1 MGHTERQR
9 ELRRTGHIGPD
20 ERLLPAVVH
29 AAFFL
34 LLGSSFVRFLTR
46 DQGGA
51 RTGWVLALYA
61 VFCLLYVLGQFLA
74 PAPRPGS
81 APSPRH
87 LAWLGSAFA
96 VWTVLLALAPSATW
110 CAMPLLFA
118 GLYALPARFAV
129 PLAAVL
135 TALVV
140 ASEIRVADG
149 ALNPNMVVAPPALA
163 AVATAVLVRSQRQAA
178 RQRVL
183 IDDLVRTRR
192 DLAATE
198 RRAGVLTERQRL
210 ATEIHDTVAQ
220 GLSSQ
225 QMLLQAAERLWRTDP
240 EAAHAHVL
248 KAAEITSR
256 GLAEARR
263 FVHDLAPA
271 DLVEDSLPA
280 ALRALAER
288 ESGPGLTV
296 EFRLDGDPGA
306 LPERTAAALLRIAQG
321 ALANVREH
329 AAATRAALT
338 LTCLDDQ
345 ISLDVA
351 DNGRG
356 FVASSPPVSAPG
368 RARGHGLPAMR
379 IRARQSGGTLSVESA
394 PGEGTV
400 VSVAVPVVPVDPGV
414 RDSREELVP

>member
-1 MGHTERQR
+1 
-9 ELRRTGHIGPD
+9 
-20 ERLLPAVVH
+20 
-29 AAFFL
+29 
-34 LLGSSFVRFLTR
+34 
-46 DQGGA
+46 
-51 RTGWVLALYA
+51 
-61 VFCLLYVLGQFLA
+61 
-74 PAPRPGS
+74 
-81 APSPRH
+81 
-87 LAWLGSAFA
+87 
-96 VWTVLLALAPSATW
+96 
-110 CAMPLLFA
+110 
-118 GLYALPARFAV
+118 
-129 PLAAVL
+129 
-135 TALVV
+135 
-140 ASEIRVADG
+140 
-149 ALNPNMVVAPPALA
+149 
-163 AVATAVLVRSQRQAA
+163 
-178 RQRVL
+178 
-183 IDDLVRTRR
+183 
-192 DLAATE
+192 
-198 RRAGVLTERQRL
+198 
-210 ATEIHDTVAQ
+210 
-220 GLSSQ
+220 
-225 QMLLQAAERLWRTDP
+225 
-240 EAAHAHVL
+240 VL

-296 EFRLDGDPGA
+296 EFRLDGDPGP
-306 LPERTAAALLRIAQG
+306 LPERTAAALLRIGQG

-400 VSVAVPVVPVDPGV
+400 VSVAVPVAPVDPGV